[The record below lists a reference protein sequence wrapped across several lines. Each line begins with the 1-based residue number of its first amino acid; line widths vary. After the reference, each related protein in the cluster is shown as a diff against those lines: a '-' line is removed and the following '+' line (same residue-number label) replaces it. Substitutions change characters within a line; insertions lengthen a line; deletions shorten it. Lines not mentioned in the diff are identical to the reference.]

1 MPGTGLFSP
10 HKHQA
15 IYFINLSEYLN
26 FVMKVKDGM
35 KELLQIAK
43 ADGVQPALASSTHL
57 NKRQYA
63 STASQLNYNVK
74 LPLFT

>member
-1 MPGTGLFSP
+1 
-10 HKHQA
+10 
-15 IYFINLSEYLN
+15 
-26 FVMKVKDGM
+26 MKVKDGM